1 MAPKGKTHGV
11 YGAPKMGEGFSAPL
25 TTLMLRRLPPEMTTD
40 TLLAMLNIVTPGR
53 FDFVY
58 VPYDRHKLVNISLA
72 FINFTDSRAAKE
84 AQEFFHLL
92 NDAHAAWNIVACAGN
107 VQGFSFNA
115 AYYVARFGIRAIHD
129 AHAPVLFK
137 NGMQLTDRMEISRL
151 YASLPTSTLQGA
163 KDFVKAERGG
173 SSQRGTARRAHD
185 LIWQPTESRLPAGPD
200 YGWSDSHKQL
210 RDNVKAMMP
219 AGLAPA
225 NSVFSSPPSTRSP
238 SSEPDGL
245 KLSEST
251 SLVGTL
257 LPVSFR
263 GFPF

>member
-1 MAPKGKTHGV
+1 
-11 YGAPKMGEGFSAPL
+11 
-25 TTLMLRRLPPEMTTD
+25 MTTD

-92 NDAHAAWNIVACAGN
+92 NDAHAAWEHRGMCWQRSRVLLQRSLLCGLASESGR
-107 VQGFSFNA
+107 STT
-115 AYYVARFGIRAIHD
+115 HM
-129 AHAPVLFK
+129 HPVLFK

>member
-1 MAPKGKTHGV
+1 MAPKRKTHGV
-11 YGAPKMGEGFSAPL
+11 YGAPKMGEGFSAPF

-72 FINFTDSRAAKE
+72 FINFTDSGAAKE

-225 NSVFSSPPSTRSP
+225 SSVFSSPPSTRSP

-245 KLSEST
+245 KLSA
-251 SLVGTL
+251 SLCSQILDEPSGVWIFSL
-257 LPVSFR
+257 
-263 GFPF
+263 